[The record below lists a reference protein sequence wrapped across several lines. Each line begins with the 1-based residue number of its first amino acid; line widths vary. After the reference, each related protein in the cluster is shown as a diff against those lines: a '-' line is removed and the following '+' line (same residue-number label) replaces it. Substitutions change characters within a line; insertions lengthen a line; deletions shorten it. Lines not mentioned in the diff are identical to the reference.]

1 MPTYFYSAV
10 KQDGSVK
17 KDKVE
22 AANEAELTKKIEA
35 EGLQL
40 TDYHLASAEEKNQKM
55 TFLDRFQRIKR
66 VQKMFFT
73 QNLRIMVRT
82 GFSLSLALR
91 TLSLQTNNQRF
102 KKVLGQLEKDVE
114 SGINLSQSMKKFPDV
129 FSEYF
134 INMIASGE
142 ASGRLEEILERLT
155 IQLKKENML
164 IGKIKNALTYPI
176 IVLIAMVGIGIAMF
190 VMVIP
195 KITEIYKETDA
206 QLPIITRI
214 VIKISDVL
222 NHNLIWFGLGAL
234 LFLFLF
240 YRFFKSKA
248 GRRGFDRLFLRLPI
262 LKNILKNI
270 NLATF
275 SRTLGSLLKTD
286 IPIVETFQI
295 ISRILNNHEYRE
307 ALNKASEK
315 VKVGEPIAKSLGD
328 YPRLFP
334 PMVLQMIA
342 VGEESGTIDE
352 VSQEIAE
359 FYENEVDSTMSNL
372 STIIEPVLMLILG
385 VAVGGM
391 ALAIIMPMYSLAD
404 QI

>member
-1 MPTYFYSAV
+1 MPTYFYTAV

-17 KDKVE
+17 KDKLE
-22 AANEAELTKKIEA
+22 ATNEAELTKKLEIQ
-35 EGLQL
+35 GLQL
-40 TDYHLASAEEKNQKM
+40 TDYQLASQELKNQRL

-73 QNLRIMVRT
+73 QNLRVMIRT

-91 TLSLQTNNQRF
+91 TLGLQTSNKRF
-102 KKVLGQLEKDVE
+102 KKILWQLEKDVE
-114 SGINLSQSMKKFPDV
+114 AGINLSQSLKKFPSV

-134 INMIASGE
+134 INMVASGE

-155 IQLKKENML
+155 IQLKKENL
-164 IGKIKNALTYPI
+164 LVGKIKNALTYPI
-176 IVLIAMVGIGIAMF
+176 IVLIAMVGIGAAMF
-190 VMVIP
+190 ILVIP
-195 KITEIYKETDA
+195 KITEMYKDAGA

-214 VIKISDVL
+214 IIGLSDLL
-222 NHNLIWFGLGAL
+222 NQNLLWFGLSL
-234 LFLFLF
+234 LVFLFLA
-240 YRFFKSKA
+240 YRLFKSRA
-248 GRRGFDRLFLRLPI
+248 GRRNFDRLVLKLPI
-262 LKNILKNI
+262 VKNILKNI
-270 NLATF
+270 NLANF

-286 IPIVETFQI
+286 IPIVQTFQI
-295 ISRILNNHEYRE
+295 VSRILNNYQYRE
-307 ALNKASEK
+307 ALEKASEK
-315 VKVGEPIAKSLGD
+315 VKVGEPIAKTLGN
-328 YPRLFP
+328 YPKLFP

-385 VAVGGM
+385 VAVAGM
-391 ALAIIMPMYSLAD
+391 ALAIIMPMYSLVE